1 MPNRPHT
8 KIKQETKT
16 TEFKQKKTEKKKD
29 ESERKTMLGLLLSG
43 QGGGR
48 WFKKKQI
55 KRKYKGKCYC

>member
-16 TEFKQKKTEKKKD
+16 TEFKQKKRKKKKD

-48 WFKKKQI
+48 
-55 KRKYKGKCYC
+55 

>member
-16 TEFKQKKTEKKKD
+16 TEFKQKKRKKKD

-48 WFKKKQI
+48 
-55 KRKYKGKCYC
+55 